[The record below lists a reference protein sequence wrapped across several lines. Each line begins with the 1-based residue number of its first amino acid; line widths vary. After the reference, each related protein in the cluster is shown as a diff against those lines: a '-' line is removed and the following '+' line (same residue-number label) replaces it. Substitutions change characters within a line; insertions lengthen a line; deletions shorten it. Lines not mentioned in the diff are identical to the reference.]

1 MRHLLGRAVL
11 GGGDH
16 AGGPRPT
23 AAVPVENPYCS
34 CKADTCSGALQ
45 RKGKQMDMKS
55 YLKQM
60 HPQECEWDQRDD
72 DAMCGCVIYLSCR
85 SLSHLKQELDAL

>member
-1 MRHLLGRAVL
+1 MAYRGSFQDAPPTEESKSLTTLTPFYDEDVL
-11 GGGDH
+11 YSEEEI
-16 AGGPRPT
+16 T
-23 AAVPVENPYCS
+23 
-34 CKADTCSGALQ
+34 Q
-45 RKGKQMDMKS
+45 RKGTKQMDMKS